1 MKSKKEMIR
10 VIRRENF
17 YWMQQEERTDAVL
30 ISARMVTAL
39 QKQ

>member
-10 VIRRENF
+10 VIRTSEGEF
-17 YWMQQEERTDAVL
+17 LQQEERTDAVL
-30 ISARMVTAL
+30 ISARTETAL